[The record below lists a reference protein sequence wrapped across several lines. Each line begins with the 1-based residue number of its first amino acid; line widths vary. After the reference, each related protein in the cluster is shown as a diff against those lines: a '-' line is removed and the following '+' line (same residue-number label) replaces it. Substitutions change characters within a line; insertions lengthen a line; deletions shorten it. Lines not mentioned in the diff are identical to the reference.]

1 MREHGGDLHDGKG
14 TSATSRTT
22 RTKSRAK
29 TTTMPSTTSIGR
41 APGANDASLNAYLC
55 LSRSA
60 LRTSCRFVFLICPT
74 SIISSTMALMMCG
87 KSLSSI
93 SNKIVPTRRLGRE
106 ENEEEDMEYRQE
118 VERGGRGGRE
128 EVEEEIEDMALMCGS
143 LW

>member
-1 MREHGGDLHDGKG
+1 
-14 TSATSRTT
+14 
-22 RTKSRAK
+22 
-29 TTTMPSTTSIGR
+29 
-41 APGANDASLNAYLC
+41 
-55 LSRSA
+55 
-60 LRTSCRFVFLICPT
+60 
-74 SIISSTMALMMCG
+74 MALMMWG